1 MLIDRRA
8 FIKSSAAASL
18 CTQLSAAAAIPLPVR
33 PHKRGYYNIASAI
46 LPRHAKVEEIFPVLE
61 RYRDKGFTGIWIEN
75 DYLRWSW
82 NIHPDQGFGGNWM
95 LFNIFDFTMS
105 AEKALYQ
112 DYLSKLCGKC
122 VELDLKFYG
131 SFWLPKLNA
140 EIRSYLRA
148 HNPDALGSCMS
159 QGKREETLCTC
170 RDGAG
175 LAFLEKMVGSYL
187 ELSPSIGGLKVA
199 TLDNSSFICDETC
212 PHAHGTTRAQH
223 VGNLYGSVQRAM
235 RAVRPDAELFVYEWF
250 WEPGY
255 LQEVQKQIT
264 EPYFLLCKIEM
275 GTRQQIEAVIEGEPL
290 FDASD
295 LTDEEG
301 GIYKESAKSVGAD
314 RVVEMPALGSG
325 IDDFFGSPPIPG
337 RIHRRMLLHR
347 KVQCDKFIEFECGGH
362 WDDSNEEAYTVFN
375 EEPGISQS
383 GLLKKVA
390 AAIYKSPEAHKL
402 AIAGWQ
408 SFDEGFGQLPIGLGD
423 TNCSQ
428 FSGRFGMSWTM
439 CIATPLVREAFG
451 NSDQK
456 DRIHWFSPYN
466 FFMSPL
472 VDRLETHFLRVQN
485 SWQRAAA
492 LLAAAATPD
501 GNSVRSSHESIAA
514 QAHVLGVASALNW
527 CNACRYATRPA
538 LESSFADVVRTETD
552 LTRQFL
558 DLSSQHVW
566 VWNHICWHP
575 HQTIMSQKHLGFEDV
590 ETHNTFEAKLAIMQ
604 KNLNQI

>member
-1 MLIDRRA
+1 
-8 FIKSSAAASL
+8 
-18 CTQLSAAAAIPLPVR
+18 
-33 PHKRGYYNIASAI
+33 
-46 LPRHAKVEEIFPVLE
+46 
-61 RYRDKGFTGIWIEN
+61 
-75 DYLRWSW
+75 
-82 NIHPDQGFGGNWM
+82 
-95 LFNIFDFTMS
+95 
-105 AEKALYQ
+105 
-112 DYLSKLCGKC
+112 
-122 VELDLKFYG
+122 
-131 SFWLPKLNA
+131 
-140 EIRSYLRA
+140 
-148 HNPDALGSCMS
+148 
-159 QGKREETLCTC
+159 
-170 RDGAG
+170 
-175 LAFLEKMVGSYL
+175 
-187 ELSPSIGGLKVA
+187 
-199 TLDNSSFICDETC
+199 
-212 PHAHGTTRAQH
+212 
-223 VGNLYGSVQRAM
+223 
-235 RAVRPDAELFVYEWF
+235 
-250 WEPGY
+250 
-255 LQEVQKQIT
+255 
-264 EPYFLLCKIEM
+264 
-275 GTRQQIEAVIEGEPL
+275 
-290 FDASD
+290 
-295 LTDEEG
+295 
-301 GIYKESAKSVGAD
+301 
-314 RVVEMPALGSG
+314 MPALGSG